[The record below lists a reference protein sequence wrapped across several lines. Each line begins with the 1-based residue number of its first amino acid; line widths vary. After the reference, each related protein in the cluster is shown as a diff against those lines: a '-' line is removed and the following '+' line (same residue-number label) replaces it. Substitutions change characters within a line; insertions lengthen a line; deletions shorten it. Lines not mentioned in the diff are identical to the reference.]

1 MKYFSCALQE
11 KKLHQKNSFFSKLA
25 RFFVPL
31 PILVFLPGLLY
42 SVEVDVVRSPKIEE
56 FRRTDINF
64 LQLQAAVKENDKLF
78 FAQKKTVP
86 EFFVYECG
94 KKDNLL
100 SLASSTGIPYDTLST
115 VNSMPSVSSPL
126 EGKNVV
132 IPTVKGLFVSEK
144 PGTSVEILLYKE
156 HKDSLESAPFFK
168 IGERKFYFLEGK
180 RFSPYQRLFF
190 LDSAFTLPLDSKTI
204 TSEFGLRKSPVYGTW
219 KQHNGIDFA
228 AKVGDNVYACK
239 GGTVTLAKKNDV
251 TFGNYIIMTHDGGL
265 TSVYAHLSEI
275 YVKHGDVVNG
285 RDIIGKSGDTGQVT
299 GPHLHFEIRRN
310 GNALDPRSLLPV

>member
-11 KKLHQKNSFFSKLA
+11 KKLHQKNSFLKPA

-31 PILVFLPGLLY
+31 AVFIFFSGLLCA
-42 SVEVDVVRSPKIEE
+42 VEIDVARLPIINE
-56 FRRTDINF
+56 FRRSDINF
-64 LQLQAAVKENDKLF
+64 LQLQEAVKENDKLF
-78 FAQKKTVP
+78 FAQKKAVS

-115 VNSMPSVSSPL
+115 VNSVPDVSSPL
-126 EGKNVV
+126 EGKIIV
-132 IPTVKGLFVSEK
+132 IPTVKGLFIPEK
-144 PGTSVEILLYKE
+144 PKSSVEILLYKE
-156 HKDSLESAPFFK
+156 HKDSLENAPFFE
-168 IGERKFYFLEGK
+168 IGSRKFFFLEGK

-190 LDSAFTLPLDSKTI
+190 LDSAFSLPLDTNAI

-228 AKVGDNVYACK
+228 AKVGDSVYACK
-239 GGTVTLAKKNDV
+239 RGTVTLAKKNDI
-251 TFGNYIIMTHDGGL
+251 TFGNYVIITHDGGL
-265 TSVYAHLSEI
+265 TSVYAHLSEL
-275 YVKHGDVVNG
+275 YVKHGDIVNG